1 VIKRVDKMNVKFD
14 LAEATDISTPLNG
27 TSFSSDSLLMQ
38 EMSMVGKLTLRG
50 DFDSAAVA
58 SAVQDTLSLP
68 VDIEANTFARE
79 ADRTVFWTGPDERLI
94 YTELGSV
101 DNHLASLREKLPGKS
116 SVVDVS
122 DYYTVIR
129 LSGEKV
135 RAVLASGTPLD
146 VHRSVFGKGQCAQT
160 RYGTAS
166 VLLAVH
172 DDIPV
177 VDLQVRWSF
186 AEYVWKYLCKVA
198 NYC

>member
-1 VIKRVDKMNVKFD
+1 MNVKFD
-14 LAEATDISTPLNG
+14 LATAADISTPLNG
-27 TSFSSDSLLMQ
+27 ASFSSDSLLMQ
-38 EMSMVGKLTLRG
+38 ELSMIGKLTLRG
-50 DFDSAAVA
+50 DFGSAAVA
-58 SAVQDTLSLP
+58 GAVREILSLP
-68 VDIEANTFARE
+68 VDLDANTFARE

-94 YTELGSV
+94 YSE
-101 DNHLASLREKLPGKS
+101 LASVENQLATLRDKLPAKS
-116 SVVDVS
+116 TVADVS

-129 LSGEKV
+129 LSGEKA

-146 VHRSVFGKGQCAQT
+146 VHRSVFSKGQCAQT